1 MLWQNKC
8 FVFNFFTF
16 PRHPPISSNIF
27 IWKTLFDIINH
38 WELQK
43 SQTSLDRF
51 TCDIHLV
58 KMLLGK
64 SVVIYVL
71 ENILK
76 LHLNVVHYSVQGY
89 SGCWIHTSEMEVAPS
104 EAISVHLSFCSGAN
118 ELRNSASSFHWLSS
132 SIFNVCL
139 FVVCPASVTPPLIS
153 TIWCFRPYKPYIFS
167 EYMILATCQC
177 QHILIAELSPVYC
190 CLVFVL
196 L

>member
-118 ELRNSASSFHWLSS
+118 ESLRYWLNVSASIPCKLSE
-132 SIFNVCL
+132 
-139 FVVCPASVTPPLIS
+139 A
-153 TIWCFRPYKPYIFS
+153 FS
-167 EYMILATCQC
+167 RRQETELPSRSNLT
-177 QHILIAELSPVYC
+177 ELSRPFEI
-190 CLVFVL
+190 CLASGCFKTNRIFEWMDE
-196 L
+196 